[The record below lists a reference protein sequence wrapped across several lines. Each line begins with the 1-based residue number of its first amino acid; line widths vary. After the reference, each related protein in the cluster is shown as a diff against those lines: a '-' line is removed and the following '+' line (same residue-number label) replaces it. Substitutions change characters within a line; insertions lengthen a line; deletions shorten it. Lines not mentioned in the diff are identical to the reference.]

1 MPDGRILVVDDEK
14 SMREFLAIMLK
25 KEGYDV
31 LSVDGGDA
39 ALEAIRRERV
49 DLMIT
54 DVRMPRMDGL
64 TLVRAV
70 KDVAPSVV
78 ILVITA
84 FSSTDTAVEAMKLG
98 AYDYIEK
105 PFKLDEIKLTVAKA
119 IERKRLGEVT
129 EALTEEN
136 LLLKRELETRRRS
149 ETIVGKSRRIQE
161 VFETVRKIA
170 DSHATVMITGESGTG
185 KELIAR
191 AVHQQSHRRERPF
204 VSVNCGAIP
213 DGLIESELFGHVK
226 GAFTG
231 AVANKV
237 GLFAAADGGTLF
249 LDEIAEVPQGLQ
261 VKLLRAIQERE
272 VRRVGD
278 TRDVKVDVRVIG
290 ASNRDLEAA
299 VRDNIL
305 REDLFYRLNVIPI
318 HLPPLR
324 ERREDIPLLVDHFLQ
339 KFAKELGKE
348 MRRVSPEAMALLEH
362 HHWGGNIRELENVIE
377 RAVVLGGS
385 EILGPDALP
394 DAVRRPRPIR
404 EVEPDFPDEG
414 LEGRLER
421 IEQQYLQMALERAG
435 GVQTRAAELL
445 GMTFRQFRYKVH
457 KYGLGRRGERPL
469 TGQPFTQP

>member
-25 KEGYDV
+25 KEGYEV
-31 LSVDGGDA
+31 QSVDGGDA
-39 ALEAIRRERV
+39 ALETVRRERI

-54 DVRMPRMDGL
+54 DLRMPRMDGL
-64 TLVRAV
+64 SLVRAV

-136 LLLKRELETRRRS
+136 LALKRELETRRRS
-149 ETIVGKSRRIQE
+149 DTIVGKSRRMAEI
-161 VFETVRKIA
+161 FETVRKIA

-191 AVHQQSHRRERPF
+191 AVHQQSHRRDKPF

-231 AVANKV
+231 AVGNKV
-237 GLFAAADGGTLF
+237 GLFAAADGGSLF
-249 LDEIAEVPQGLQ
+249 LDEIAEVPQVLQ

-324 ERREDIPLLVDHFLQ
+324 ERRDDIPLLVDHFLQ
-339 KFAKELGKE
+339 KFSKELGKE
-348 MRRVSPEAMALLEH
+348 LRRVSPEAMALLEN
-362 HHWGGNIRELENVIE
+362 HHWPGNIRELENVIE
-377 RAVVLGGS
+377 RAVVLGAGDV
-385 EILGPDALP
+385 LGPDALP
-394 DAVRRPRPIR
+394 EGVRRPRPIR
-404 EVEPDFPDEG
+404 EVEPEFPEEG
-414 LEGRLER
+414 LEARLER
-421 IEQQYLQMALERAG
+421 IEQQYLQMALDRAS
-435 GVQTRAAELL
+435 GVQTRAADLL
-445 GMTFRQFRYKVH
+445 RMTFRQFRYKVH
-457 KYGLGRRGERPL
+457 KYSLGRRGDKGSLAAGPEA
-469 TGQPFTQP
+469 

>member
-149 ETIVGKSRRIQE
+149 ESIVGKSRRIQE

-191 AVHQQSHRRERPF
+191 AVHQQSNRRERPF

-213 DGLIESELFGHVK
+213 DGLIE
-226 GAFTG
+226 
-231 AVANKV
+231 
-237 GLFAAADGGTLF
+237 
-249 LDEIAEVPQGLQ
+249 
-261 VKLLRAIQERE
+261 
-272 VRRVGD
+272 
-278 TRDVKVDVRVIG
+278 
-290 ASNRDLEAA
+290 
-299 VRDNIL
+299 
-305 REDLFYRLNVIPI
+305 
-318 HLPPLR
+318 
-324 ERREDIPLLVDHFLQ
+324 
-339 KFAKELGKE
+339 
-348 MRRVSPEAMALLEH
+348 
-362 HHWGGNIRELENVIE
+362 
-377 RAVVLGGS
+377 
-385 EILGPDALP
+385 
-394 DAVRRPRPIR
+394 
-404 EVEPDFPDEG
+404 
-414 LEGRLER
+414 
-421 IEQQYLQMALERAG
+421 
-435 GVQTRAAELL
+435 
-445 GMTFRQFRYKVH
+445 
-457 KYGLGRRGERPL
+457 
-469 TGQPFTQP
+469 